1 METVTLYRPIGL
13 KEFILIA
20 ATDFKSY
27 PPRLSWQPIF
37 YPVLNQAYAEQ
48 IAFEWNTHDE
58 ASGYCGIVTRFTI
71 DKSFVAQYKPQ
82 NVGSTGHD
90 ELWVPAE
97 DLAAFNQH
105 IQGKIEVVK
114 TFLGEKFV
122 KPEEPILAEMIVSHN
137 QEYHPL

>member
-20 ATDFKSY
+20 AADFKSF

-48 IAFEWNTHDE
+48 IAFEWNIHDE
-58 ASGYCGIVTRFTI
+58 ASGYCGIVTRFSI
-71 DKSFVAQYKPQ
+71 SKSFIEKYEPQ
-82 NVGSTGHD
+82 NVGSTNHD
-90 ELWVPAE
+90 ELWIPAE
-97 DLAAFNQH
+97 ELEVFNQH
-105 IQGKIEVVK
+105 IQGKIEVVS

-122 KPEEPILAEMIVSHN
+122 TPEDPVLAEMIISNSREH
-137 QEYHPL
+137 QI

>member
-1 METVTLYRPIGL
+1 METTTLYRPIGL
-13 KEFILIA
+13 KEFLLIA
-20 ATDFKSY
+20 AADFKSF

-58 ASGYCGIVTRFTI
+58 ASGFCGIVTRFRI
-71 DKSFVAQYKPQ
+71 DSAFVEKYEPQ

-97 DLAAFNQH
+97 DLEAFNQH

-114 TFLGEKFV
+114 AFLGEKFV
-122 KPEEPILAEMIVSHN
+122 KPEDPVLAEMIISN
-137 QEYHPL
+137 SQALQQ

>member
-20 ATDFKSY
+20 ATDFKSF

-48 IAFEWNTHDE
+48 IAFEWNIHDE
-58 ASGYCGIVTRFTI
+58 ASGYCGIVTRFGI
-71 DKSFVAQYKPQ
+71 SKSFIEKYEPQ
-82 NVGSTGHD
+82 NVGGTNHD
-90 ELWVPAE
+90 EPWVPAE
-97 DLAAFNQH
+97 ELEGFNQH
-105 IQGKIEVVK
+105 IQGKIEMVK

-122 KPEEPILAEMIVSHN
+122 RPEDPVLAEMIISKS
-137 QEYHPL
+137 QEHQI